1 MEGKGPLEG
10 KYDLGFHFSA
20 EWEDERCEA
29 EKQEPVCNTPNTTGA
44 GNITSHGFGEIALLI
59 CVLLPAVGE

>member
-1 MEGKGPLEG
+1 MGRARSHGGEGSQGPLEG

-29 EKQEPVCNTPNTTGA
+29 EKQEPVWNTPNTA
-44 GNITSHGFGEIALLI
+44 
-59 CVLLPAVGE
+59 AVDLGCI

>member
-1 MEGKGPLEG
+1 MDLFESNLQSSAPHFRHSGVVTVGKGPLEG

-29 EKQEPVCNTPNTTGA
+29 EKQEPVYGTLGT
-44 GNITSHGFGEIALLI
+44 LL
-59 CVLLPAVGE
+59 L